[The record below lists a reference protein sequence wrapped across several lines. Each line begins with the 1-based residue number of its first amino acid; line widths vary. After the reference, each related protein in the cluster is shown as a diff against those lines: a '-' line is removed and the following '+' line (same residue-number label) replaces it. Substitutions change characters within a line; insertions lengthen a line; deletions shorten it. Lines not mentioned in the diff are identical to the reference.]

1 MYGCDFNLDATPPYI
16 DKATSDLPM
25 QIVMP
30 TVLIVGRDMDEAD
43 TTTSA
48 PCIVTIFDP

>member
-1 MYGCDFNLDATPPYI
+1 MYGCDFILDATPYI
-16 DKATSDLPM
+16 DNATSDLPM

-30 TVLIVGRDMDEAD
+30 TVVIVGRDMDEAD

-48 PCIVTIFDP
+48 PCITISDP